1 MSVDSDSGSPENG
14 TPVDDKDLDYL
25 RLALDLAAQGR
36 FGVAPNPMVGAVIVK
51 DGEVV
56 GQGFHRRPGEP
67 HAEVEA
73 FRDAGDAAR
82 GATLYVT
89 LEPCNHHG
97 RTPPC
102 SEAVVKAGIR
112 RVVACHQDP
121 NPQVA
126 GTGFDRLRQAGIEVH
141 QGFLQ
146 RQAVALNWR
155 FLTSFI
161 HGRPAVT
168 LKWAMSLDGKIATV
182 DDESQWISGPEGRE
196 WGLEL
201 REDHDAILVGS
212 GTALADDPR
221 LNRRQNKAFGPN
233 TRVVMDRRL
242 RLGPEARLF
251 DVPGPIL
258 VYALPDVN
266 PERKQRLGNRGATVV
281 ELSSVAPRSV
291 ADDLHQRGI
300 QSLLVEGGAEIHGAF
315 LASRLFDR
323 VAVCCAPK
331 LIGGAT
337 APGPTAGEG
346 IGALA
351 EVPQLESLEAETRGG
366 DVILTG
372 FEVTCLQ
379 ALCESLDG

>member
-1 MSVDSDSGSPENG
+1 MPE
-14 TPVDDKDLDYL
+14 TVSREQDLDYL
-25 RLALDLAAQGR
+25 HQALDLAAQGR
-36 FGVAPNPMVGAVIVK
+36 FGVAPNPMVGALIVRQ
-51 DGEVV
+51 GEVV
-56 GQGFHRRPGEP
+56 GRGFHQRAGQG

-97 RTPPC
+97 KTPPC
-102 SEAVVKAGIR
+102 SEAVVRAGIR

-126 GTGFDRLRQAGIEVH
+126 GSGFQRLREAGIEVEH
-141 QGFLQ
+141 GFLV
-146 RQAVALNWR
+146 REAVALNWR

-161 HGRPAVT
+161 RKRPGVT

-182 DDESQWISGPEGRE
+182 DGESQWISGPEGRD
-196 WGLEL
+196 WGLDL

-221 LNRRQNKAFGPN
+221 LNRRRDKAFGPN
-233 TRVVMDRRL
+233 TRVIMDRRL
-242 RLGPEARLF
+242 RLDPTARLF

-266 PERKQRLGNRGATVV
+266 PERRHRLQDRGATVV
-281 ELSSVAPRSV
+281 EMPEVCPRTVV
-291 ADDLHQRGI
+291 ADLHRRGV

-315 LASRLFDR
+315 LQAGLFDR

-337 APGPTAGEG
+337 APGPTAGAG
-346 IGALA
+346 IGSLA
-351 EVPQLESLEAETRGG
+351 RVPRLEGLEAETRGD

-372 FEVTCLQ
+372 FEVSCLQ
-379 ALCESLDG
+379 ALCESVGS

>member
-1 MSVDSDSGSPENG
+1 MLDAASRQR
-14 TPVDDKDLDYL
+14 DLEYL
-25 RLALDLAAQGR
+25 RQALDLAARGR
-36 FGVAPNPMVGAVIVK
+36 FGVAPNPMVGAIIVR
-51 DGEVV
+51 DDEIV
-56 GQGFHRRPGEP
+56 GRGYHRRAGLG

-102 SEAVVKAGIR
+102 SKAVIEAGIR
-112 RVVACHQDP
+112 RVVACHADP
-121 NPQVA
+121 NPKVA
-126 GTGFDRLRQAGIEVH
+126 GSGFERMRRAGIEVEH
-141 QGFLQ
+141 GFLV
-146 RQAVALNWR
+146 REAVALNWR
-155 FLTSFI
+155 FMTSFVRR
-161 HGRPAVT
+161 RPGVT

-182 DDESQWISGPEGRE
+182 DGESQWISGPEGRD
-196 WGLEL
+196 WGLDL

-221 LNRRQNKAFGPN
+221 LNRRRDKAFGPN
-233 TRVVMDRRL
+233 TRVIMDRRL
-242 RLGPEARLF
+242 RLAPSARLF

-266 PERKQRLGNRGATVV
+266 PERRHRLQDRGATVV
-281 ELSSVAPRSV
+281 EMPDVSPGPVLE
-291 ADDLHQRGI
+291 DLHGRGV

-315 LASRLFDR
+315 LSSGLFDR

-337 APGPTAGEG
+337 APGPTAGAG
-346 IGALA
+346 IGALMK
-351 EVPQLESLEAETRGG
+351 VPRLQGLEAETRGD

-372 FEVTCLQ
+372 FEVSCLQ
-379 ALCESLDG
+379 ALCESVEG

>member
-1 MSVDSDSGSPENG
+1 MTSREL
-14 TPVDDKDLDYL
+14 DLQYL
-25 RLALDLAAQGR
+25 REALDLAARGR
-36 FGVAPNPMVGAVIVK
+36 FGVSPNPMVGAVIVK

-56 GQGFHRRPGEP
+56 GRGWHQRPGQG

-73 FRDAGDAAR
+73 FRDAGEKAR
-82 GATLYVT
+82 GATMYIT

-102 SEAVVKAGIR
+102 SEAVIEAGIR
-112 RVVACHQDP
+112 RLVACHRDP
-121 NPQVA
+121 NPKVA
-126 GTGFDRLRQAGIEVH
+126 GTGFERMRAAGIEVEH
-141 QGFLQ
+141 GFLVLE
-146 RQAVALNWR
+146 AVALNWR
-155 FLTSFI
+155 FMTSFV
-161 HGRPAVT
+161 HGRPGVT

-182 DDESQWISGPEGRE
+182 DGESQWISGPEGRE

-221 LNRRQNKAFGPN
+221 LNRRQDKAFGPN

-242 RLGPEARLF
+242 RLRPEARLF
-251 DVPGPIL
+251 TVPVTVPGPIL

-266 PERKQRLGNRGATVV
+266 PERRHDLEKRGATVV
-281 ELSSVAPRSV
+281 ELPDVRPDSVLS
-291 ADDLHQRGI
+291 DLHDRGV

-315 LASRLFDR
+315 LESGLFDR

-331 LIGGAT
+331 LIGGAS
-337 APGPTAGEG
+337 APGPTAGAG
-346 IGALA
+346 VGVLA
-351 EVPQLESLEAETRGG
+351 EAPRLQGLKAETRGE

-372 FEVTCLQ
+372 FEVSCLQ
-379 ALCESLDG
+379 ALCESVEG